1 MRALNTK
8 AQRSEVRGDLDL
20 KGLTSKQSLFVRVL
34 LVVAIADTVI
44 FYALFRNRQLVTWQ
58 FAFAATTMT
67 LIALTVNLL
76 VWWKYQRK

>member
-1 MRALNTK
+1 MQALNTK
-8 AQRSEVRGDLDL
+8 IQSSEVRGNSDL

-44 FYALFRNRQLVTWQ
+44 FYALLRNHQLVTWE

-67 LIALTVNLL
+67 LVALTVNLL
-76 VWWKYQRK
+76 VWWKYQRN